1 MGHFDS
7 LVRDLEVVRISDPAL
22 AMDLAAR
29 KKYGETRDP
38 RLIRELPGQTAIR
51 FKLRAL
57 TGLDADAIERVPSG
71 GNQIAMAFRFACF
84 EVVNCSMRGPSPGE
98 SIVPTLDLGSGR
110 KIFNDE
116 EYNVLHALLGRRTI
130 HEIGGIAYE
139 RLLEGKEAGGSV
151 PFTVPQS
158 SLAEAE
164 RVERQRAAHQSSEPA
179 AT

>member
-7 LVRDLEVVRISDPAL
+7 LVRDLEVVRVSDPAL
-22 AMDLAAR
+22 DMGLADR

-84 EVVNCSMRGPSPGE
+84 EVVNLSMRGPSVGE
-98 SIVPTLDLGSGR
+98 SVVPTLELSAGR
-110 KIFNDE
+110 RIFSDD
-116 EYNVLHALLGRRTI
+116 EYNALHALLGRRAI

-139 RLLEGKEAGGSV
+139 RLHEGKAAGGSV

-164 RVERQRAAHQSSEPA
+164 RLERQRAELRSSEPV